1 MRKCSQIEQGI
12 EYEVVKNSLMPIDY
26 NQAKL
31 KNHV

>member
-1 MRKCSQIEQGI
+1 MRKYSQIEQGTG
-12 EYEVVKNSLMPIDY
+12 YEVVNNSLMPIDY